1 MKNIKTSNNKKKFL
15 SIVIPV
21 CNSEKTIKKIY
32 EKLLNVFENTLY
44 EFELIMVEDHS
55 KDRSWSE
62 IEFLTKKDSRV
73 RGIKLAKNFGQ
84 HASTLCGINLSKGD
98 FVVTIDDDLEQ
109 PPEKIIDLLI
119 EIENGYDV
127 VYGILINRT
136 DSLWRRT
143 SSRVIKLILNLL
155 MPGFKNYSSM
165 RVIRGNIAKQLS
177 NFDSPYPIIDGYLTW
192 LTNNYSAVEIKH
204 RQRKVGKSNYSF
216 KSLLYLSKSFIIG
229 FSEGPIQIVS
239 ILGIFLSLIGIFFAL
254 YIIFQKI
261 VGITIVYG
269 YASIMSSILVM
280 GGLQLFLIGIFGE
293 YIARI
298 NSSTSRKPLFVISID
313 TKSGL
318 LK

>member
-1 MKNIKTSNNKKKFL
+1 MKNIKKSNNRKKFL

-32 EKLLNVFENTLY
+32 EKILKVFEDTLY
-44 EFELIMVEDHS
+44 EFEIIMVEDYS
-55 KDRSWSE
+55 KDRSWNE
-62 IEFLTKKDSRV
+62 IEILTKKDNRV

-127 VYGILINRT
+127 VYGILTNKT
-136 DSLWRRT
+136 HSFWRKI
-143 SSRVIKLILNLL
+143 SSKLIKLILNLL
-155 MPGFKNYSSM
+155 IPRLKNYSSM
-165 RVIRGNIAKQLS
+165 RVISRNIADQLS

-192 LTNNYSAVEIKH
+192 LTNNYSAIEIKH

-216 KSLLYLSKSFIIG
+216 KSLLFLSRNFIIG

-239 ILGIFLSLIGIFFAL
+239 ILGIFLSLIGLIYAL
-254 YIIFQKI
+254 YIIIQKI
-261 VGITIVYG
+261 IGITIISG
-269 YASIMSSILVM
+269 YASIMSSILII

-318 LK
+318 FE